1 MMEELKSLIQQV
13 DDDYLIGLS
22 NKGIVKRAYKDF
34 GQETPNIVWKEK
46 DIQVSLKE
54 ETCVIKNPLGESA
67 CSCPSKNI
75 CRHIMT
81 AILWIKESLK
91 EDKVK
96 IEDIKTDKA
105 ETEHKENEIEQVQ
118 IEKKEN
124 ETEKVQTKSEE
135 NETKQKQIKKQV
147 IEKETDNSKNIFVLK
162 EVLKFPLEKLKRVCG
177 VNRYRQF
184 LARFKAG
191 EAIPMEES
199 SIVVIKFPW
208 ENITVKLLEPFAY
221 SACSCHSK
229 ELCVHKAQ
237 AILFYQFQKGKI
249 TLQQLDDLLE
259 EKTFDE
265 ELIKQTC
272 GQICEKVSEQI
283 CTGLSRQSK
292 EVSDELEWLAVMAHR
307 AELPQLE
314 SWLREGA
321 TMYHQ
326 YFSRTALFRSEE
338 LLRKLL
344 QIYKRSKK
352 LLHTDSQKEIGD
364 LAGNFRDS
372 YKLVG
377 KLHLMGIGSRIFH
390 SKTGYEGQIY
400 YFLEMEQKKWY
411 TWTDARPVFYE
422 DVRRRPTYIL
432 ENTSAPWGLLCNQEQ
447 MMELEFELNHAKVAF
462 GGRLSVSQETKGTI
476 IRSRDL
482 LNETFTSMIVWNYE
496 TLAEQLLDEQK
507 EKLTLIG
514 AVDWGATFFDKI
526 GQQFFWKLY
535 DKEGRTLFISLK
547 YTKEDKMLIHMLE
560 RLEKRLKNYEKKEI
574 FFFGLLYLDEEKRI
588 CLYPIEFFQMQETL
602 LKKEEENL
610 QNLEETKRESLQDL
624 EEREVKQ
631 EDLQNLEIS
640 KRDKLKL
647 PSISVLQRMEQY
659 EKEVVNEL
667 NNLFISGIY
676 SMQDGVIQHLEQ
688 LGEEGEQLGLHQAG
702 RNLTTISQLLK
713 EKRHQ
718 ITFKL
723 EPVIE
728 EMANLEPYLY
738 ICRQKISV
746 DKAILAMREEKIS

>member
-1 MMEELKSLIQQV
+1 MEELKSLIQQV

-34 GQETPNIVWKEK
+34 GQETPNIVWQEK

-54 ETCVIKNPLGESA
+54 ETCVIKNPLGEST

-91 EDKVK
+91 E
-96 IEDIKTDKA
+96 
-105 ETEHKENEIEQVQ
+105 
-118 IEKKEN
+118 
-124 ETEKVQTKSEE
+124 EKVETIETQDTQTEIKKTEE
-135 NETKQKQIKKQV
+135 QKIETKQ
-147 IEKETDNSKNIFVLK
+147 IEIQLK
-162 EVLKFPLEKLKRVCG
+162 EVLEFPIEKLKRICG
-177 VNRYRQF
+177 LNRYRQF
-184 LARFKAG
+184 LARLKAG
-191 EAIPMEES
+191 VSIPMEES

-208 ENITVKLLEPFAY
+208 ENVTVKLLEPFAY

-237 AILFYQFQKGKI
+237 ASLFYQFQKGKI
-249 TLQQLDDLLE
+249 TLQQLESLLEE

-265 ELIKQTC
+265 ALIKQTC
-272 GQICEKVSEQI
+272 EQICEKIGEQI

-307 AELPQLE
+307 AGLPQLE
-314 SWLREGA
+314 NWLREGA

-344 QIYKRSKK
+344 QIYRRSTK
-352 LLHTDSQKEIGD
+352 LIHANNQKEIAT
-364 LAGNFRDS
+364 LAGTFKES
-372 YKLVG
+372 YELVG
-377 KLHLMGIGSRIFH
+377 QLHLMGVGSRTFH
-390 SKTGYEGQIY
+390 SKTGYEGEIY

-411 TWTDARPVFYE
+411 TWTDARPIFYE
-422 DVRRRPTYIL
+422 GTKRRPTYTL
-432 ENTSAPWGLLCNQEQ
+432 ENTSAPWELLCTREQ
-447 MMELEFELNHAKVAF
+447 MMELEFKLNHAKVAS

-476 IRSRDL
+476 IEKRDL
-482 LNETFTSMIVWNYE
+482 TNEAFTSMIVWNYE
-496 TLAEQLLDEQK
+496 TLAEQILLEQT
-507 EKLTLIG
+507 EKLALIG
-514 AVDWGATFFDKI
+514 AVDWGETSFDKI

-588 CLYPIEFFQMQETL
+588 CLYPIEFFQMQETF
-602 LKKEEENL
+602 LKNEKENL
-610 QNLEETKRESLQDL
+610 QNLEKTKRERLQDL

-631 EDLQNLEIS
+631 EDLQNLGIG
-640 KRDKLKL
+640 KQDILKL
-647 PSISVLQRMEQY
+647 PSKSVLQRMEQY
-659 EKEVVNEL
+659 EKEVVSEL
-667 NNLFISGIY
+667 NNLFISGLY
-676 SMQDGVIQHLEQ
+676 SMQDGAIHHLEQ
-688 LGEEGEQLGLHQAG
+688 LGEEGEQLGLHQAA

-713 EKRHQ
+713 EKRHR
-718 ITFKL
+718 ITFKIA
-723 EPVIE
+723 PVIE

-746 DKAILAMREEKIS
+746 DKAILTMREEKIS